1 MSQEYTIQFDAV
13 TKTFPGV
20 VALDAVSFTVEPGEV
35 HALVGENGAGKSTL
49 LNILHGVYEHYEGV
63 VRMFGEPIAF
73 RSTHD
78 AIQAGV
84 SKVHQ
89 EISIVPDL
97 SVGQNIFLGYE
108 PRNGPFIDFE
118 RLNREADALLR
129 RLRSPLSSTSSLAGA
144 STGEM
149 QMIGVAKALFHNA
162 RIISFDEPTSS
173 LSSAETE
180 ALMHVIRELKEEGIT
195 ILYVSHRLD
204 EVFDIAD
211 RVTVLR
217 DGQYIGTYP
226 TGEID
231 RPDLIRKMVGRDVS
245 SFATR
250 HQKRCYTDE
259 VVLSVRDLYS
269 EGVFEKISFD
279 LHRGE
284 ILGFSGLVGA
294 KRTEVVRT
302 IFGADRRSGG
312 TITIGGREVQIDTPI
327 DALNLGI
334 GLVPENRKTEGFVR
348 YLSNEDNISLTCLP
362 RFQKQGFIDGKRKA
376 ENADRYVK
384 LLRINPPRIDFP
396 TDTMSGGNQQKVVV
410 AKWLSTDA
418 DIIILDEPTKGID
431 VGAKEE
437 MYALLETLVA
447 EGKAVIVVSSE
458 LPEIIGLCD
467 RVIVM
472 REGRKTAEL
481 SHEELNEEKLLHYA
495 MEGTHR

>member
-1 MSQEYTIQFDAV
+1 MHAIEFDHV
-13 TKTFPGV
+13 TKVFPGV
-20 VALDAVSFTVEPGEV
+20 VALDDVSFSVRPGEI

-49 LNILHGVYEHYEGV
+49 LNILHGVYHDYSGT
-63 VRMFGEPIAF
+63 VRIQGDAITF

-78 AIQAGV
+78 AIRTGV

-89 EISIVPDL
+89 EISLVPGL
-97 SVGQNIFLGYE
+97 SVAQNIFLGYE
-108 PRNGPFIDFE
+108 PRRGPFIDFDE
-118 RLNREADALLR
+118 MNREANELLS
-129 RLRSPLSSTSSLAGA
+129 RLNSPLHATDSLQGA

-149 QMIGVAKALFHNA
+149 QMISVAKALFHNA
-162 RIISFDEPTSS
+162 SVISFDEPTSS

-180 ALMHVIRELKEEGIT
+180 TLMGVIRDLRSQGIT

-217 DGQYIGTYP
+217 DGRYIGTYE
-226 TGEID
+226 TSEIP
-231 RPDLIRKMVGRDVS
+231 RQELIRKMVGRDVS
-245 SFATR
+245 TFAKR
-250 HQKRCYTDE
+250 HNKRCFTDE
-259 VVLSVRDLYS
+259 VVLRVEGLSS
-269 EGVFEKISFD
+269 HGVFHDISFE

-294 KRTEVVRT
+294 KRTEVVRA
-302 IFGADRRSGG
+302 IFGADRFTDG
-312 TITIGGREVQIDTPI
+312 TIEFKGETIQIRNPI
-327 DALNLGI
+327 DALRYGI

-348 YLSNEDNISLTCLP
+348 YLSNQDNIALTCLR
-362 RFQKQGFIDGKRKA
+362 RFERIGFIDATKKSKNA
-376 ENADRYVK
+376 ESYVQRLK
-384 LLRINPPRIDFP
+384 ITPPRIDFP

-437 MYALLETLVA
+437 MYALLEDLVA
-447 EGKAVIVVSSE
+447 LGKSLIVVSSE

-472 REGRKTAEL
+472 KEGQKMAEF
-481 SHEELNEEKLLHYA
+481 SHEELDEERILHYS
-495 MEGTHR
+495 MEGTDI

>member
-1 MSQEYTIQFDAV
+1 MPNEHAIEFEQV

-20 VALDAVSFTVEPGEV
+20 VALDDVSFGVETGEI

-49 LNILHGVYEHYEGV
+49 LNILHGVYSEYSGTV
-63 VRMFGEPIAF
+63 KIFDSPIGF

-78 AIQAGV
+78 AIKAGV

-89 EISIVPDL
+89 EISLVPDL
-97 SVGQNIFLGYE
+97 NVGQNIFLGYE
-108 PRNGPFIDFE
+108 PKIGPF
-118 RLNREADALLR
+118 LNYDRMYKEADKLLA
-129 RLRSPLSSTSSLAGA
+129 RLKSPLNARDSLSGA

-149 QMIGVAKALFHNA
+149 QMISVAKALFHEA

-173 LSSAETE
+173 LSSAETLT
-180 ALMHVIRELKEEGIT
+180 LMQVIRDLKSQGIT

-217 DGQYIGTYP
+217 DGEYIGTYG
-226 TGEID
+226 TTEID
-231 RPDLIRKMVGRDVS
+231 RSGLIRKMVGRDVS

-250 HQKRCYTDE
+250 HKVRCYTDE
-259 VVLSVRDLYS
+259 TVLSVKDLS
-269 EGVFEKISFD
+269 VSDVFEPISFD
-279 LHRGE
+279 LHKGE

-294 KRTEVVRT
+294 KRTEVVRA
-302 IFGADRRSGG
+302 IFGADRRTTG
-312 TITIGGREVQIDTPI
+312 TIEINGAVAEIESPE
-327 DALNLGI
+327 DALKYGI

-348 YLSNEDNISLTCLP
+348 YLTNEDNISITCMP
-362 RFQKQGFIDGKRKA
+362 KFQNGPFIDAKTKGN
-376 ENADRYVK
+376 NAQEYMQR
-384 LLRINPPRIDFP
+384 LRITPPRPDFP

-437 MYALLETLVA
+437 MYALLEELVA
-447 EGKAVIVVSSE
+447 LGKAVIVVSSE

-472 REGRKTAEL
+472 REGRRTAEL
-481 SHEELNEEKLLHYA
+481 SHEELTEERLLHYA
-495 MEGTHR
+495 MEGSHV

>member
-1 MSQEYTIQFDAV
+1 MYAIEFDCL
-13 TKTFPGV
+13 TKAFPGV
-20 VALDAVSFTVEPGEV
+20 VALDEVSFSVASGEV

-49 LNILHGVYEHYEGV
+49 LNILHGVYHEFDGT
-63 VRMFGEPIAF
+63 VRIHGDAIAF

-78 AIQAGV
+78 AIRAGI

-89 EISIVPDL
+89 EISLISDL
-97 SVGQNIFLGYE
+97 TVAQNIFLGYE
-108 PRNGPFIDFE
+108 PRKGPFIDFDRMNRAADE
-118 RLNREADALLR
+118 LLARLH
-129 RLRSPLSSTSSLAGA
+129 SPLRCTDLLAGA

-162 RIISFDEPTSS
+162 RVISFDEPTSS
-173 LSSAETE
+173 LSTAETE
-180 ALMHVIRELKEEGIT
+180 TLMDVIRGLKSRGIT

-217 DGQYIGTYP
+217 DGRYIGTYR
-226 TGEID
+226 TDEIT
-231 RPDLIRKMVGRDVS
+231 RSDLIRSMVGRDVS
-245 SFATR
+245 TFAVR
-250 HQKRCYTDE
+250 RKDRCYTDE
-259 VVLSVRDLYS
+259 VVLNVDGLTSPGL
-269 EGVFEKISFD
+269 FEDISFH

-294 KRTEVVRT
+294 KRTEVVRA
-302 IFGADRRSGG
+302 IFGADRF
-312 TITIGGREVQIDTPI
+312 TEGRVELNGVPVEIHRPM
-327 DALNLGI
+327 DALRLGI
-334 GLVPENRKTEGFVR
+334 GLVPENRKREGFVR
-348 YLSNEDNISLTCLP
+348 YLSNQDNISLTCLQ
-362 RFQKQGFIDGKRKA
+362 RFETAGFVNARKKA
-376 ENADRYVK
+376 ENARSYVERLK
-384 LLRINPPRIDFP
+384 ITPARIDFP

-437 MYALLETLVA
+437 MYSLLEELVA
-447 EGKAVIVVSSE
+447 MGKALIVVSSE

-472 REGRKTAEL
+472 KEGRKTAEFRHDEL
-481 SHEELNEEKLLHYA
+481 TEERILHCS
-495 MEGTHR
+495 MEGTEG